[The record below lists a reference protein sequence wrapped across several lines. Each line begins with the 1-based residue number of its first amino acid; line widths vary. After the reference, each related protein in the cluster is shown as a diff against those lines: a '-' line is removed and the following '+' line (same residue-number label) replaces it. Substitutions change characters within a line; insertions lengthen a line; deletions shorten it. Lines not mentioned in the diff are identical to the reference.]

1 MATAVARTGGGA
13 CTPSCVAR
21 VARSTTST
29 WSAASASP
37 VRTCGIV
44 AAAARARWA
53 SKARAWP
60 DLVGLATFSRARP
73 ISCGAQTAKQI
84 ATGEGVLHLASV
96 LDCFSRRIVGW
107 QMGPVADA
115 ELVAGALEMA
125 VGRRRPGTGSC
136 TTPTAERRA
145 VHRAG
150 PRADVSR
157 PRRMSPGTP
166 QPLLGRR
173 HTGDGGPTGGAAPWW
188 APSSSRPF
196 GGHGLT

>member
-1 MATAVARTGGGA
+1 MHAQLRREGRQVNHKHVERLVRCQRLAGAHVRHRRRGGEG
-13 CTPSCVAR
+13 PLGVE
-21 VARSTTST
+21 
-29 WSAASASP
+29 
-37 VRTCGIV
+37 G
-44 AAAARARWA
+44 
-53 SKARAWP
+53 ARAWP